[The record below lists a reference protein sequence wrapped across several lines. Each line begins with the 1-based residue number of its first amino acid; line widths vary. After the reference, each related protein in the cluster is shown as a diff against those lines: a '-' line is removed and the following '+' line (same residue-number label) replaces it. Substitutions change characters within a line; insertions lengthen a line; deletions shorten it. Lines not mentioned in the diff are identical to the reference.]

1 MDNYSIIENIILN
14 NKVSHALLFEVDNC
28 NDFLPSLKK
37 IVKLIF
43 CSKKNK
49 CFNNLNCDE
58 CNICKLIDDDNY
70 PDFKIIS
77 TDSNWI
83 KKQQLVDL
91 KEDFSNKSLLNNKK
105 IYVIFEADKL
115 NASSSNSLLKFL
127 EEPEDDIIAI
137 LLTTNRY
144 LLLDT
149 IISRCQVYNFKKS
162 DFSVNN
168 DYIDKIEDFLDIVI
182 SNKNLFIN
190 YKYLFEE
197 VFIDKQNSIVLLSEI
212 EKYLLSFLN
221 YNNECNLSRKLKD
234 YDLNKIVI
242 LVKIIENYK
251 QKLEFNVNFK
261 IWLDSF
267 FSKLIGDLYD

>member
-37 IVKLIF
+37 IVKLIL

-242 LVKIIENYK
+242 LVKIIEYYK

>member
-37 IVKLIF
+37 IVKLIL

>member
-37 IVKLIF
+37 IVKIIL
-43 CSKKNK
+43 CSKKEK
-49 CFNNLNCDE
+49 KINNLDCNE

-267 FSKLIGDLYD
+267 FSNLIGDLYD